1 MKADLENLARKIVQ
15 DALGKVSSSY
25 IIDEYPNEAL
35 LFDED
40 DRLIEENLSAVK
52 DIINST
58 ELIFPEEEI

>member
-1 MKADLENLARKIVQ
+1 MKTELENLARKIVQ
-15 DALGKVSSSY
+15 DALDKVSSSY
-25 IIDEYPNEAL
+25 IIDEYPNEEL
-35 LFDED
+35 LFDEE